1 MKKRPSES
9 STEEAVAAAVMKEEE
24 AEVKTTTSPL
34 DGGRTSSRLR
44 EKNPTYSKRGIVVSP
59 STSLASATK
68 GLQNEKYDE
77 SEDHDST
84 KAKTDELVPTRRSNR
99 DIQVSEEQASPS
111 TDQRPLKRLPGLLPC
126 IYSISLTIF
135 FLVIIYL
142 HNMYQKI
149 RLKGSAHTFYRRL
162 NDLFFSQN
170 RFKAVSAK
178 LTRKSQTPNI
188 YMMDDFLTKHELDY
202 FDYVIQQCPFERSF
216 VDNMDYGNN
225 DNQVSSDGRKKR
237 QRRTILDST
246 HRTSSFYGFRKLH
259 NSRIT
264 ALEQRIAE
272 MMGCWVHQIEALQL
286 VRYRPG
292 QFFGI
297 HHDLGDLREDD
308 SVILP
313 KKNLAVKRRVMTIFC
328 YLNTLGETDGGCTY
342 FPKAGSGDDDGLRV
356 PPKRG
361 RAVLWSNI
369 LSNGMPDPLTIHAG
383 EPVSPD
389 SNQVK
394 YGLNIWICEE

>member
-1 MKKRPSES
+1 
-9 STEEAVAAAVMKEEE
+9 
-24 AEVKTTTSPL
+24 
-34 DGGRTSSRLR
+34 
-44 EKNPTYSKRGIVVSP
+44 
-59 STSLASATK
+59 
-68 GLQNEKYDE
+68 
-77 SEDHDST
+77 
-84 KAKTDELVPTRRSNR
+84 
-99 DIQVSEEQASPS
+99 
-111 TDQRPLKRLPGLLPC
+111 
-126 IYSISLTIF
+126 
-135 FLVIIYL
+135 
-142 HNMYQKI
+142 
-149 RLKGSAHTFYRRL
+149 
-162 NDLFFSQN
+162 
-170 RFKAVSAK
+170 
-178 LTRKSQTPNI
+178 
-188 YMMDDFLTKHELDY
+188 MDDFLTKHELDY

-225 DNQVSSDGRKKR
+225 DNQVTSDGRKKR